1 VQKSWWLKHLE
12 YRGYTKEQQQFALQT
27 LQDRY
32 LAEISFDENNEMMLI
47 GMHNL
52 VRSLAITHREKLLTN
67 KG

>member
-1 VQKSWWLKHLE
+1 FGLAAQQL
-12 YRGYTKEQQQFALQT
+12 TNEQQQFALQT

-32 LAEISFDENNEMMLI
+32 LVEISFLANNETMLI

-52 VRSLAITHREKLLTN
+52 VRSVAIAHYEKLLTQ